1 MAELVRGAI
10 ADRPWGR
17 TLGRLAL
24 RELTGQLTIESD
36 GKQYAIAFAG
46 GAVVAAYSPLAADA
60 IARVAMT
67 SHLISSTHVPMI
79 TKRIAAHP
87 GRDEVEILAEI
98 ASLSA
103 EQALR
108 LRCKLVAQR
117 AARTFALEH
126 GEFVV
131 DDEITLPMAE
141 GCALDIRPIIY
152 MGVKNVSELRL
163 SADLRDLGS
172 YFVLPAEADADL
184 PRFEF
189 SNQERPI
196 LEALRAGTSLPEIEA
211 THREIEPRTAAAV
224 IYALVSCEAMAGQPA
239 VARTATAS
247 SSSDPTAPI
256 ESVAPPTGTP
266 FRRAPSFA
274 DTDMP
279 SVTFART
286 PTPGQVGPIVPPK
299 RTSSPTLPAF
309 SRTSSGSQPRT
320 PSGSQPPT
328 SRTQTPT
335 LPPRTHTPT
344 APVYSRT
351 PTQPRPRTPEAPVI
365 SRTASGTAISRATS
379 ASGTA
384 VSRTTSGSGPTVAR
398 TPTLPRTPTPRE
410 PSLPRT
416 PTLPRTTTPHRSA
429 AEVRVQLVTGLT
441 SLDKNADYFAL
452 LGVPFDAP
460 LDTIRAAYLELARSL
475 HPERLPV
482 LTQDETRDASRLF
495 LQVNVA
501 FGVLTDPVKREEYVV
516 ARRPRA
522 ATASVPP
529 PFLAESSDPAELA
542 KAAAK
547 RGESA
552 LRRED
557 MQAAVVELAKAVE
570 LVPFDADYAAMLAWA
585 RFCAATDRMKVA
597 AESRKVL
604 EKAVLKAAKPLVAR
618 LYLGRMERMLGRDRD
633 ALRHFQEILD
643 EQPNHTDAAAEVRAI
658 EQRMSAARR

>member
-1 MAELVRGAI
+1 MAELVRGTI

-24 RELTGQLTIESD
+24 RQLTGQLTIESD

-46 GAVVAAYSPLAADA
+46 GAVVAAYSPLAADS

-67 SHLISSTHVPMI
+67 SHLISSTHVPTI

-98 ASLSA
+98 ANLST
-103 EQALR
+103 EQALK

-131 DDEITLPMAE
+131 DDEITLPTAA

-152 MGVKNVSELRL
+152 MGVKNVSEVRL
-163 SADLRDLGS
+163 SSDLRDLGS
-172 YFVLPAEADADL
+172 FFVLPAEADADL

-196 LEALRAGTSLPEIEA
+196 LEALRAGTSLPELEA

-224 IYALVSCEAMAGQPA
+224 IYALVSCEAMAAQPP
-239 VARTATAS
+239 VARTTTAS
-247 SSSDPTAPI
+247 AAAAPI
-256 ESVAPPTGTP
+256 ETVAPPTSTP

-274 DTDMP
+274 DTSMP

-286 PTPGQVGPIVPPK
+286 PRPNQADPVVPSK

-309 SRTSSGSQPRT
+309 SRTSSSSPPAART
-320 PSGSQPPT
+320 PTQPP
-328 SRTQTPT
+328 PA
-335 LPPRTHTPT
+335 RTHTPT
-344 APVYSRT
+344 APIHSRT
-351 PTQPRPRTPEAPVI
+351 TSQPRPRTPEAPVI
-365 SRTASGTAISRATS
+365 SRTASGTAISRTS
-379 ASGTA
+379 SA
-384 VSRTTSGSGPTVAR
+384 SGPTVSR
-398 TPTLPRTPTPRE
+398 TPTLPRTPTPRD
-410 PSLPRT
+410 PSPPRT

-441 SLDKNADYFAL
+441 NLEKDADYFTL

-460 LDTIRAAYLELARSL
+460 LDAIRAAYLELARSL

-495 LQVNVA
+495 LQVNIA

-522 ATASVPP
+522 VTASVPP
-529 PFLAESSDPAELA
+529 PFLAESSDPADLA

-547 RGESA
+547 RGEAA

-557 MQAAVVELAKAVE
+557 MQEAVVELAKAVE
-570 LVPFDADYAAMLAWA
+570 LAPFDADYAAVLAWA
-585 RFCAATDRMKVA
+585 RFCAATDRVKVA
-597 AESRKVL
+597 VESRKVL

-633 ALRHFQEILD
+633 ALRQFQEILD
-643 EQPNHTDAAAEVRAI
+643 EQPNHPDAAAEVRAI
-658 EQRMSAARR
+658 EQRLSASRR

>member
-36 GKQYAIAFAG
+36 GKQYAIAFMG
-46 GAVVAAYSPLAADA
+46 GAVVAAYSPLAADS

-67 SHLISSTHVPMI
+67 SHLISSTHVPTI

-98 ASLSA
+98 ANLSA

-126 GEFVV
+126 GDFVV
-131 DDEITLPMAE
+131 DDEITLPTAA

-152 MGVKNVSELRL
+152 MGVKNVSEVRL

-172 YFVLPAEADADL
+172 FFVLPAEAEADL

-189 SNQERPI
+189 SEQERPI
-196 LEALRAGTSLPEIEA
+196 LEALRAGTSLPELEA

-239 VARTATAS
+239 VGRTTTAS
-247 SSSDPTAPI
+247 VPAAPAAPI
-256 ESVAPPTGTP
+256 EAVAPPTSTP

-274 DTDMP
+274 DTTMP

-286 PTPGQVGPIVPPK
+286 PTPGQVSPAAPPK

-309 SRTSSGSQPRT
+309 SRTSSGSQPPASRT
-320 PSGSQPPT
+320 P
-328 SRTQTPT
+328 TPT
-335 LPPRTHTPT
+335 TPPRTHPPT

-351 PTQPRPRTPEAPVI
+351 PTQPRPRAPEAPVI
-365 SRTASGTAISRATS
+365 SRTASGTAISRTTS
-379 ASGTA
+379 A
-384 VSRTTSGSGPTVAR
+384 SGPTVAR

-429 AEVRVQLVTGLT
+429 AEVRVQLVSGLT
-441 SLDKNADYFAL
+441 HLETNADYFTL

-482 LTQDETRDASRLF
+482 LTQDETREASRLF
-495 LQVNVA
+495 LQVNIA

-522 ATASVPP
+522 VTASVPP
-529 PFLAESSDPAELA
+529 PFLAESSDPADLA
-542 KAAAK
+542 RAAAK

-557 MQAAVVELAKAVE
+557 MEEAVIELAKAVE
-570 LVPFDADYAAMLAWA
+570 LAPFDADYAAVLAWA
-585 RFCAATDRMKVA
+585 RFCAATDRVKVA

-604 EKAVLKAAKPLVAR
+604 EKAILKAAKPLVAR

-633 ALRHFQEILD
+633 ALRQFQEILD
-643 EQPNHTDAAAEVRAI
+643 EQPNHADAAAEVRAI
-658 EQRMSAARR
+658 EQRLSAARR